1 VSTPGPKTKRRK
13 FDKWPF
19 IRWAEKERAW
29 KVDARTKD
37 GGEPRFFPTR
47 QEAEGWAQVQRI
59 RRQNQGHAAFDDK
72 ELALYGWNVQ
82 DAIRFA
88 LAHLRQ
94 QSESKPVS
102 EAMNALLDFKRDRVG
117 ETRLSD
123 IENRLLKFCSACEGK
138 TVAQITDEDIN
149 AFLSSIPHPATR
161 NDYRKEIVMLWHFCR
176 SKKWVSES
184 LDKTQVPRHPEPE
197 KRRTIL
203 TIEQTVHLMEAS
215 IDPEICA
222 LNAMILF
229 GGIRR
234 EEAEKLDWSAVN
246 FKTGH
251 IEISAEVSKVARER
265 FAPMPDNLRDWL
277 LPLAKK
283 EGPIVSRNLMHAL
296 RKTWKRARLYP
307 WPQDAHRHSFI
318 SYRRRLIGDAQT
330 ALDAGTS
337 ETIIKKHYKRPVTL
351 EDAQQYFDIR
361 PASEDAGK
369 IVALN
374 RA

>member
-1 VSTPGPKTKRRK
+1 
-13 FDKWPF
+13 
-19 IRWAEKERAW
+19 
-29 KVDARTKD
+29 
-37 GGEPRFFPTR
+37 
-47 QEAEGWAQVQRI
+47 
-59 RRQNQGHAAFDDK
+59 
-72 ELALYGWNVQ
+72 
-82 DAIRFA
+82 
-88 LAHLRQ
+88 
-94 QSESKPVS
+94 
-102 EAMNALLDFKRDRVG
+102 MNALLDFKRDRVG

>member
-1 VSTPGPKTKRRK
+1 
-13 FDKWPF
+13 
-19 IRWAEKERAW
+19 
-29 KVDARTKD
+29 
-37 GGEPRFFPTR
+37 
-47 QEAEGWAQVQRI
+47 
-59 RRQNQGHAAFDDK
+59 
-72 ELALYGWNVQ
+72 
-82 DAIRFA
+82 
-88 LAHLRQ
+88 
-94 QSESKPVS
+94 
-102 EAMNALLDFKRDRVG
+102 M
-117 ETRLSD
+117 
-123 IENRLLKFCSACEGK
+123 
-138 TVAQITDEDIN
+138 AQITVEDIN

-161 NDYRKEIVMLWHFCR
+161 NDYRKEIVMLWHICR
-176 SKKWVSES
+176 SKKWVSET
-184 LDKTQVPRHPEPE
+184 LDKTQVPRDAEPE

-203 TIEQTVHLMEAS
+203 TIEQTVRLMEAS
-215 IDPEICA
+215 TDHDICA

-234 EEAEKLDWSAVN
+234 EEVEKLDWSAVN

-251 IEISAEVSKVARER
+251 IDVSAEVSKVARER

-283 EGPIVSRNLMHAL
+283 EGPIVSRILMHGL

-351 EDAQQYFDIR
+351 EDAEQYFNIR
-361 PASEDAGK
+361 PASEDAGN

-374 RA
+374 LA

>member
-1 VSTPGPKTKRRK
+1 MITPRPKSRRSRS
-13 FDKWPF
+13 DKWPF
-19 IRWAEKERAW
+19 IRWAEKEQAW

-37 GGEPRFFPTR
+37 GGERRFFPTR
-47 QEAEGWAQVQRI
+47 QEAEGWAQVQRL

-72 ELALYGWNVQ
+72 ELAVYGWNVQ

-88 LAHLRQ
+88 LAHLRRQ
-94 QSESKPVS
+94 NESKSVS
-102 EAMNALLDFKRDRVG
+102 EALNALLDFKRERVG

-138 TVAQITDEDIN
+138 TVAQITGEDIN
-149 AFLSSIPHPATR
+149 AFLGSIPHPATR

-176 SKKWVSES
+176 SRKWVSEA
-184 LDKTQVPRHPEPE
+184 LDKTQVPRHAEPE
-197 KRRTIL
+197 KSRTIL
-203 TIEQTVHLMEAS
+203 TIDQAARLMEAS
-215 IDPEICA
+215 TDPDICA
-222 LNAMILF
+222 LNALILF
-229 GGIRR
+229 GGVRR
-234 EEAEKLDWSAVN
+234 QEVEKLDWSAVN

-265 FAPMPDNLRDWL
+265 FAPMPDNLRNWL
-277 LPLAKK
+277 FSLAKK
-283 EGPIVSRNLMHAL
+283 EGPIVSRILMHAL
-296 RKTWKRARLYP
+296 RKTWERAGLYP
-307 WPQDAHRHSFI
+307 WSQDAHRHSFI

-351 EDAQQYFDIR
+351 EDAQQYFNIG
-361 PASEDAGK
+361 PASEDVGK

-374 RA
+374 LA